1 MSDTGETMRG
11 GHPMPRRRD
20 RFARRAHTHA
30 VGHAAALLTSGEPTP
45 IDVVSER
52 DLADI
57 TRLLR
62 DAGAPDFALYKPSTL
77 GRRIE
82 RRVLLNGLK
91 TAAEYA
97 QLLAEHPGE
106 RRLLAQELLVGVTSF
121 FRDEPLW
128 ERLRDDLLPALAAA
142 RGPRAALRAWV
153 AGCSTGEEAYSLAIA
168 HSEFTASQPPDERG
182 SLQIFASDLN
192 ADAIAIARRG
202 EYGEAAMAGVSPER
216 IARHFVADRAQWRVA
231 TAERSKVLFA
241 QHDVTS
247 DPPFTRLDLLLCR
260 NLLIYFQ
267 GPLQQRLLPVFHYSL
282 RPEGFL
288 LLGRSESVGSHRAL
302 FDEIDPALRVYRRR
316 SAPSTAVRAFPTA
329 TVRLPRLETI
339 VLSPAPLPSTSPQA
353 AVDALVLRQFAPA
366 TVLVNLSGDIL
377 HLSGRT
383 AAYLD
388 PADGKTTLN
397 LLALAREGLR
407 SAIAGAMA
415 QIEQGAAFVEL
426 RGIALGAAAQPGYG
440 SVVDLSVVSLT
451 EPEALRGRVLVV
463 FNEATRSA
471 GDAASGNELPALRA
485 EIHRAAG
492 EISSLREDMRA
503 AREEHQAA
511 TEELQSANEELQAT
525 NEELSTSR
533 EEMQSMNE
541 ELQTINAELTEKLD
555 DLALAQSDI
564 RNLLNSTE
572 IAALFLDNALR
583 VRRFT
588 ERAVQIVHLRD
599 GDVGRPLSD
608 LTSTLDY
615 PELMADAARVLDS
628 LTTIERR
635 ACSRDGRWYRARL
648 MPYRTLDNVIAG
660 VVLTFIDITREHA
673 LEVLAARTDGGDLP
687 A

>member
-1 MSDTGETMRG
+1 VVV
-11 GHPMPRRRD
+11 P
-20 RFARRAHTHA
+20 
-30 VGHAAALLTSGEPTP
+30 SGESTP
-45 IDVVSER
+45 IDVVSES

-62 DAGAPDFALYKPSTL
+62 EAGAPDFALYKPSTL

-82 RRVLLNGLK
+82 RRSLLNGLK
-91 TAAEYA
+91 TAGEYA
-97 QLLAEHPGE
+97 RLLADHPGE

-128 ERLRDDLLPALAAA
+128 QRLRDELLPALAAA
-142 RGPRAALRAWV
+142 RGPRASLRAWV

-168 HSEFTASQPPDERG
+168 HGEFTATQPPGERG

-192 ADAIAIARRG
+192 ADAIGIARRG
-202 EYGEAAMAGVSPER
+202 HYGEAAMSSVSPER
-216 IARHFVADRAQWRVA
+216 IGRHFVADGAQWRVGA
-231 TAERSKVLFA
+231 AERAKVMFA

-260 NLLIYFQ
+260 NLLIYFRD
-267 GPLQQRLLPVFHYSL
+267 PLQLRLLPVFHYSL
-282 RPEGFL
+282 LPEGFL
-288 LLGRSESVGSHRAL
+288 LLGRSESLGSHRAL
-302 FDEIDPALRVYRRR
+302 FDEIDPALRIYRRR
-316 SAPSTAVRAFPTA
+316 AATSNAVRSFPTPALRPHRRETTAV
-329 TVRLPRLETI
+329 
-339 VLSPAPLPSTSPQA
+339 SPSAVPPTSPQS

-366 TVLVNLSGDIL
+366 SVLVNLSGDIL

-415 QIEQGAAFVEL
+415 QIQQGAASVEL
-426 RGIALGAAAQPGYG
+426 RGVALGAAAFPGRD
-440 SVVDLSVVSLT
+440 SVVDLTLVSLT
-451 EPEALRGRVLVV
+451 EPELLRGRVLVV
-463 FNEATRSA
+463 FSDAMRSA
-471 GDAASGNELPALRA
+471 GDGATGNELPALRA
-485 EIHRAAG
+485 EMHRASG
-492 EISSLREDMRA
+492 EIASLREDMRA

-541 ELQTINAELTEKLD
+541 ELQTINAELTAKLD

-572 IAALFLDNALR
+572 IAALFLDSALR

-635 ACSRDGRWYRARL
+635 ACSREGRWYRARL

-673 LEVLAARTDGGDLP
+673 LELRAANTDNGGLSP
-687 A
+687 